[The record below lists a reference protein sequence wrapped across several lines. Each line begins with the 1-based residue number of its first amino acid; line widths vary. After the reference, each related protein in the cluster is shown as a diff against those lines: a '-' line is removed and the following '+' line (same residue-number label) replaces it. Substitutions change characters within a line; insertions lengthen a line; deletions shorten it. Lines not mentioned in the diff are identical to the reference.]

1 MYEIDYIYLDSL
13 YNLIQGGYEIE
24 KTFHIP
30 FVSQLHLEKEPMNKK
45 SLMII
50 IGQSFVIIL
59 LIWVVIL
66 MGSDEFV
73 DDDLFDEEETLSF
86 IG

>member
-1 MYEIDYIYLDSL
+1 
-13 YNLIQGGYEIE
+13 
-24 KTFHIP
+24 
-30 FVSQLHLEKEPMNKK
+30 
-45 SLMII
+45 MII

-86 IG
+86 IGRENQVAFIWW